1 MDHTLVIVE
10 SPTKAKTIRK
20 FLPSN
25 YEVLASM
32 GHVRDL
38 PKGAAEIP
46 AAVKKEKWS
55 RIGVNTTEDFEPL
68 YIVPKD
74 KKKVVKELKDALKGA
89 TQLLL
94 ATDEDREGESI
105 SWHLLQILKP
115 KIPTKRMVFHEITKK
130 AINKALDQTREIDM
144 ELVQAQET
152 RRILDRLF
160 GYELSPLLWKK
171 VAPRLSAGRVQSV
184 SVRLLVRRERERR
197 SFKKASYWGIKA
209 SLVKDNVTFETKLF
223 SLNGQRISNGSD
235 FDEQT
240 GKLKLGNKS
249 LIIGEEKVNDL
260 LKTFSSEDWLVSKI
274 EKKPSTRKP
283 VPPFTTSTLQQ
294 EANRKLRLSARE
306 TMRCAQGL
314 YERGFITYMRTDSV
328 HLSEQA
334 TRAARECVSSMY
346 GKEYLS
352 NSPRQFNS
360 TARNAQEAHEAII
373 PEAFILLGIVGTLL
387 VDLAGEK
394 TASKWA
400 PIICYLSIGS
410 SLLSLAL
417 QWSNPV
423 ESAFIGSFNSDN
435 LAIAFRAIISLSTL
449 ISLLISWRYTE
460 QSGSPIG
467 EFAAI
472 VLSATLGAMLLCG
485 STDLISV
492 FISLE
497 TLSVASYLLSGYL
510 KRDPRS
516 SEAALKYLLVG
527 SAAAAVYLYG
537 SSFLYGLSGST
548 NLATIGLEIINK
560 PSFIT
565 SLALVFVLSTV
576 AFKIAA
582 VPFHQWTPDV
592 YEGSPTPVVAF
603 LSVGSKTAGFAFAIR
618 ILSTTFSSFDEEWKL
633 LFTILAILSM
643 ALGNVVALAQTSMKR
658 MLAYSSIGQAGFVMI
673 GIVSGTQD
681 GLSAA
686 VLYLA
691 AYLFMNLGAFACVI
705 LFSLRT
711 GSDRILDYSGLY
723 QKDPLITLGL
733 SLCLLSL
740 GGLPPM
746 LGFFGKIYL
755 FFAGWAN
762 HQYLLVIVGLVTSV
776 ISIYYYISVI
786 KMMVVKEPQEAS
798 EIVKSYPE
806 INWGIVGLPPLRIA
820 LYTCVAVT
828 ALGGIL
834 SNPLF
839 RLANTAVSETP
850 FLQNIIAITNNI
862 S

>member
-1 MDHTLVIVE
+1 M
-10 SPTKAKTIRK
+10 P
-20 FLPSN
+20 N
-25 YEVLASM
+25 
-32 GHVRDL
+32 
-38 PKGAAEIP
+38 EI
-46 AAVKKEKWS
+46 
-55 RIGVNTTEDFEPL
+55 L
-68 YIVPKD
+68 
-74 KKKVVKELKDALKGA
+74 
-89 TQLLL
+89 
-94 ATDEDREGESI
+94 
-105 SWHLLQILKP
+105 
-115 KIPTKRMVFHEITKK
+115 
-130 AINKALDQTREIDM
+130 
-144 ELVQAQET
+144 
-152 RRILDRLF
+152 
-160 GYELSPLLWKK
+160 
-171 VAPRLSAGRVQSV
+171 
-184 SVRLLVRRERERR
+184 
-197 SFKKASYWGIKA
+197 
-209 SLVKDNVTFETKLF
+209 TFNL
-223 SLNGQRISNGSD
+223 
-235 FDEQT
+235 
-240 GKLKLGNKS
+240 
-249 LIIGEEKVNDL
+249 
-260 LKTFSSEDWLVSKI
+260 
-274 EKKPSTRKP
+274 
-283 VPPFTTSTLQQ
+283 
-294 EANRKLRLSARE
+294 
-306 TMRCAQGL
+306 
-314 YERGFITYMRTDSV
+314 
-328 HLSEQA
+328 
-334 TRAARECVSSMY
+334 
-346 GKEYLS
+346 
-352 NSPRQFNS
+352 
-360 TARNAQEAHEAII
+360 NAQAII
-373 PEAFILLGIVGTLL
+373 PEAFILLGIVGTLI

-400 PIICYLSIGS
+400 PIICYVSLGS
-410 SLLSLAL
+410 SLIALAF
-417 QWSNPV
+417 QWSNPADI
-423 ESAFIGSFNSDN
+423 AFLGSFISDN
-435 LAIAFRAIISLSTL
+435 LSLAFRAIIALSTL
-449 ISLLISWRYTE
+449 ISLSISWRYTE

-485 STDLISV
+485 STDLVSV

-537 SSFLYGLSGST
+537 SSLLYGLSGST
-548 NLATIGLEIINK
+548 NLENIGVELINK

-565 SLALVFVLSTV
+565 SIALVFVLSTV

-618 ILSTTFSSFDEEWKL
+618 ILITSFSSFDSQWKL

-643 ALGNVVALAQTSMKR
+643 VLGNIVALAQTSMKR

-691 AYLFMNLGAFACVI
+691 AYLFMNLGAFSCVI

-711 GSDRILDYSGLY
+711 GSDKITDYSGLY

-733 SLCLLSL
+733 SICLLSL

-755 FFAGWAN
+755 FFAGWADQ
-762 HQYLLVIVGLVTSV
+762 QYLLVIVGLVTSV

-806 INWGIVGLPPLRIA
+806 TKWNVVGLPPLRVA
-820 LYTCVAVT
+820 LYTCLVVT

-839 RLANTAVSETP
+839 KLANTAVSETP
-850 FLQNIIAITNNI
+850 FLQNSLATIDFFSLIN
-862 S
+862 